1 MEDESYDMT
10 LLRMEYLNRKSSSM
24 NHEYTPIVSSK
35 SRFLRA
41 MASNFSF
48 TSTYHSK
55 TYPAIEPS
63 LQEKNIKGKVVFI
76 TGGGSGIGRAIA
88 VAFAK
93 AKAASIVIIGRTK
106 ESLDAA
112 KSEIESSSATTVRAI
127 VADITIA
134 ADIQTALSCVASE
147 LGAVDIFV
155 NNAGHL
161 AEPAA
166 VASASVE
173 EWWKSFEV
181 NCRGAL
187 LATQAFLSVA
197 SKKAI
202 MINMS
207 TAGTYSPPTHHLSAY
222 SASKLAFLRVIDFA
236 LLENP
241 ELKVI
246 HVHPGFIRTEMNLK
260 SGIKEIPFDDSMFVL
275 AQHMFYY

>member
-1 MEDESYDMT
+1 MT
-10 LLRMEYLNRKSSSM
+10 LLRIEYLNRKSSSM
-24 NHEYTPIVSSK
+24 NHEFTPIILFK
-35 SRFLRA
+35 LLFLRA
-41 MASNFSF
+41 MTSNILF

-55 TYPAIEPS
+55 PYPAIEPS
-63 LQEKNIKGKVVFI
+63 LQEKNIKGKIVFI

-112 KSEIESSSATTVRAI
+112 KNEIESSSTTTVRTIA
-127 VADITIA
+127 ADVTIA
-134 ADIQTALSCVASE
+134 ADIQAAFSFVASE
-147 LGAVDIFV
+147 LGDVDILV
-155 NNAGHL
+155 NNAGYL

-173 EWWKSFEV
+173 EWWKAFEA
-181 NCRGAL
+181 NCRGGL
-187 LATQAFLSVA
+187 LVTQAFLSVA
-197 SKKAI
+197 SKKAV

-207 TAGTYSPPTHHLSAY
+207 TAGTYLPPTHHLSAY
-222 SASKLAFLRVIDFA
+222 SASKLAFLRVLDFA

-260 SGIKEIPFDDSMFVL
+260 SGIKEVPFDDSMFVL
-275 AQHMFYY
+275 AQQIFYY